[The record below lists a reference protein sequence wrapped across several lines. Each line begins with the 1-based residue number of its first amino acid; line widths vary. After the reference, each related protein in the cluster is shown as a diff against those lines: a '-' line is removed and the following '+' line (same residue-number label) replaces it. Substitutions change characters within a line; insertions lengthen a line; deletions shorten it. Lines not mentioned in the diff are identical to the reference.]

1 MAIQYTNK
9 FQKTAY
15 KYLHW
20 CMPGEAPSMQVWVCA
35 SSIGEVSM

>member
-20 CMPGEAPSMQVWVCA
+20 CMPGEAPSMQVWVYA
-35 SSIGEVSM
+35 SQTGAVSV

>member
-15 KYLHW
+15 NYLHW